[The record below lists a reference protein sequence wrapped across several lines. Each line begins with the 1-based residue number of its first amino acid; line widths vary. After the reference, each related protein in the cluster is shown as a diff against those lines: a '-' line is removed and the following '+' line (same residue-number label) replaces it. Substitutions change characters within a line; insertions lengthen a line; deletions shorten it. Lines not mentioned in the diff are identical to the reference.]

1 MQFPDRSSAWSNKK
15 RLNKI
20 EIDLNDLLE
29 QGVRRCQD
37 KEVKR
42 KEWKER
48 RKYSKKGSAR
58 SEDPL
63 QDESH
68 SKVNEES
75 RVNE

>member
-1 MQFPDRSSAWSNKK
+1 M
-15 RLNKI
+15 
-20 EIDLNDLLE
+20 
-29 QGVRRCQD
+29 
-37 KEVKR
+37 
-42 KEWKER
+42 KER

-75 RVNE
+75 RVMNKRIMNLMREIIKLYDFAAELQMLTDDLGMMELQFPIAEA